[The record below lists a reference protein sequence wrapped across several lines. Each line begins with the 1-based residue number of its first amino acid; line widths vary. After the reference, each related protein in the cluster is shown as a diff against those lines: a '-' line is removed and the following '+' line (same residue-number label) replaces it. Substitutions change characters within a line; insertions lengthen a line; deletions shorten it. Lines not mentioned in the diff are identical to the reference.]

1 MKAVLNFVRGV
12 NSLMERRESDAETMA
27 RQFEERL
34 IVAQQERAALA
45 EENRVLKD
53 TLGRIHG
60 VIIECSRIRGGES
73 A

>member
-1 MKAVLNFVRGV
+1 MIGLDNFVRGV
-12 NSLMERRESDAETMA
+12 YSLMERRESDAETMA